1 MTLAIY
7 RLPNFIFIELL
18 IAAAISWC
26 IGYIPNWQRTAYRK
40 TEPVKYCVNMHND
53 MSGYPAGDDYP
64 EIKCIADT
72 DKSDNFVLIIDRTQ
86 LKETHTYRGLH
97 DSSYTRSRVLRAL
110 LNNEMKNGMGQFYVA
125 TLESGERVLVLLD
138 DTTIELPDEGQ
149 IILPVGRRINV
160 NSGKSFGKLVKREGI
175 EGDAANIYLDM
186 GSAWRN
192 SREAK
197 DGNVI
202 GYVLVFSFVIIM
214 ILENIILFKV
224 ILKGKEI

>member
-1 MTLAIY
+1 M
-7 RLPNFIFIELL
+7 
-18 IAAAISWC
+18 
-26 IGYIPNWQRTAYRK
+26 
-40 TEPVKYCVNMHND
+40 
-53 MSGYPAGDDYP
+53 
-64 EIKCIADT
+64 DT
-72 DKSDNFVLIIDRTQ
+72 
-86 LKETHTYRGLH
+86 
-97 DSSYTRSRVLRAL
+97 
-110 LNNEMKNGMGQFYVA
+110 
-125 TLESGERVLVLLD
+125 
-138 DTTIELPDEGQ
+138 
-149 IILPVGRRINV
+149 NV
-160 NSGKSFGKLVKREGI
+160 NSGKSFSKLVKREGI